1 MKTARIVTTARMV
14 GVTPGSVL
22 LLLASLA
29 VATVLADCGQ
39 GEECIRQKR
48 CPSFLALKDK
58 FRELTKDTEEH
69 DLALAGLKE
78 VVCNQRRK
86 LVCCPK
92 AQAMNTTYLP
102 VLGECGV
109 SGDAAFIVGGEVGGG
124 GDIYQSRCRV
134 QAWVSDSSVPAETV
148 DL

>member
-1 MKTARIVTTARMV
+1 ME
-14 GVTPGSVL
+14 GVTPVL
-22 LLLASLA
+22 LLLASMA

-48 CPSFLALKDK
+48 CPSFLALKKK
-58 FRELTKDTEEH
+58 FRELTEDTEEH
-69 DLALAGLKE
+69 YLALAGLKE
-78 VVCNQRRK
+78 AVCNQRRK

-124 GDIYQSRCRV
+124 QIKH
-134 QAWVSDSSVPAETV
+134 
-148 DL
+148 L